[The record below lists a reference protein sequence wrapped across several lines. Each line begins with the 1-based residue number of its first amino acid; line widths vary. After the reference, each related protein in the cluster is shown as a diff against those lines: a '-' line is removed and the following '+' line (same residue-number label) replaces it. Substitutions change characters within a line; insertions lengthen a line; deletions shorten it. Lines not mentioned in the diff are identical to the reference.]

1 MSATPSSLSSRPQEL
16 TPQQLATSW
25 KKTGQFDKL
34 RKQFLQDFLNSSDKE
49 TLMKELDAILPS
61 LISDAVPPLDRI
73 PRKDRP
79 THLMTALDKS
89 NTLSPNLDKVK
100 TRLSRKGEKGSRG
113 IGRTIERELRGCIRN
128 SRGNK
133 GEEEMADSQEEE
145 EIEEVTKKEEE
156 DVKMEEKEEES
167 VANGITPSD
176 AVPQPDVSASGDP
189 SPLPIPSLIESSAP
203 PALVE
208 PISQP
213 PPPAATDPAPTMPT
227 SIPDPALQTTQP
239 NGTESELSKDI
250 EMTPVSVPTEIKLE
264 DILNIEHL

>member
-1 MSATPSSLSSRPQEL
+1 
-16 TPQQLATSW
+16 
-25 KKTGQFDKL
+25 
-34 RKQFLQDFLNSSDKE
+34 
-49 TLMKELDAILPS
+49 MKELDAILPS

-100 TRLSRKGEKGSRG
+100 TRLNRKGEKGSRG

-167 VANGITPSD
+167 VANGKALLLLSVYFQLQLTPDTILQVSLHQMLSLNPMSP
-176 AVPQPDVSASGDP
+176 PQEIPHRFP
-189 SPLPIPSLIESSAP
+189 FLP
-203 PALVE
+203 
-208 PISQP
+208 
-213 PPPAATDPAPTMPT
+213 
-227 SIPDPALQTTQP
+227 
-239 NGTESELSKDI
+239 
-250 EMTPVSVPTEIKLE
+250 
-264 DILNIEHL
+264 